1 MFTFP
6 RTFHHLKQA
15 VTRVHPPVQHPIK
28 GKLSLKTF
36 LHHKRDNFARKNS
49 WGLYFYFSCLRF
61 PADICLTGEASRR
74 ESFCVTE
81 FPDPAIRGS
90 FPGRSEEVT
99 AADDMDT
106 EEASN
111 HQFSASRS
119 KVRTKRNRLKR
130 DKLAKDGQY
139 CGIAKPVQG
148 RPAVLIGAHQV
159 RRRLVEKEAFGVQ
172 KALSQ
177 WQAASQPIQRH
188 VSLKTC
194 NLRKLFPAILNSG

>member
-1 MFTFP
+1 M
-6 RTFHHLKQA
+6 
-15 VTRVHPPVQHPIK
+15 HPPVHHPIK
-28 GKLSLKTF
+28 GKQSLKTF
-36 LHHKRDNFARKNS
+36 LHHKRDNFARKNIS
-49 WGLYFYFSCLRF
+49 GLYFYFSCLRF
-61 PADICLTGEASRR
+61 PPDICLTGEASRR

-159 RRRLVEKEAFGVQ
+159 RRRLVEKEALGVQ
-172 KALSQ
+172 KTLSK

-194 NLRKLFPAILNSG
+194 NLRKILPSNLE

>member
-49 WGLYFYFSCLRF
+49 WVGLYFYFSCLRF
-61 PADICLTGEASRR
+61 PPDICLTGEASRR

-90 FPGRSEEVT
+90 FPGRSEEAT
-99 AADDMDT
+99 GADDMDT

-111 HQFSASRS
+111 HQFSASSS
-119 KVRTKRNRLKR
+119 KVRTKSKRLKR
-130 DKLAKDGQY
+130 L
-139 CGIAKPVQG
+139 
-148 RPAVLIGAHQV
+148 
-159 RRRLVEKEAFGVQ
+159 
-172 KALSQ
+172 KACER
-177 WQAASQPIQRH
+177 W
-188 VSLKTC
+188 
-194 NLRKLFPAILNSG
+194 AILWHREACPRQTCSSYWSTPSTTPTG